1 MANINELFEV
11 QTGLKAGSTTISSA
25 TGDISAAGN
34 VTVTKTVTVGSVVID
49 PITNSISTP
58 GAITATGNITSTSGS
73 IVIGNTTI
81 SGTSSS
87 FSNVVITGGTINGTP
102 VGQTTAAAGRFTTL
116 ASTGTVT
123 VGGNILPSSNNTID
137 IGSPTSRFGNL
148 WVNEAHLST
157 NTLYIG
163 DTAILGTD
171 QNVVQIHAD
180 PGQAIHM
187 QTSGAAGT
195 MAFIANAQVT
205 MQTTGNNAD
214 VLIQSN
220 GTGAKTRILSG
231 TQLEMT
237 APTITATG
245 NIGVTGTTTT
255 QELIVNGNLTVTGT
269 QAVVNATE
277 LSVKDN
283 IVILNSAETG
293 EGVTVNGGTA
303 GIQVNR
309 GQLTSYRLVFQES
322 DDSLQFGPVG
332 ATTKVVVENGSG
344 QIVGN
349 ITGSASTA
357 TTAGTVTTAAQPAI
371 TSVGTLTS
379 LAVSGAATIG
389 TNLTVT
395 GNLIV
400 NGTTTTINAATLD
413 VADLNITVAKNAATA
428 AAANG
433 AGLTIGGASATML
446 YGSANDNF
454 TFNKRVDATSFYGS
468 GAGLTSIPNSALTN
482 SSVTVTAGTGMSGG
496 GAVSLGGSVTL
507 NNAGVT
513 QLTGG
518 GGISVSGS
526 TGSITLGSTAT
537 SANTA
542 SAIVA
547 RDASGNFSAGTIT
560 ATLSGTSTLATDVAG
575 GGAYQVLYQSA
586 ANATAY
592 VPAGTTG
599 QILTATT
606 GGAPTWQTRT
616 TVDSLAVSG
625 TGLSVNQST
634 GAVTVTSNAT
644 SANTAS
650 TIVSRDSSGNFS
662 AGVVTATATNA
673 RYADLAENY
682 AADAEYEPGTVLCF
696 GGDAEVTVCNVDG
709 SARVAG
715 VVSTAPAHVMNSELV
730 GTKATVALQGRVPVK
745 VVGTVRKGDMM
756 VAAGNGMA
764 RAEASPK
771 IGSVI
776 GKALENFDGDQGVIE
791 VVVGRM

>member
-34 VTVTKTVTVGSVVID
+34 VTVSKTVTVGSVVID
-49 PITNSISTP
+49 PTTNNISTS
-58 GAITATGNITSTSGS
+58 GAITATGNITSTTGS
-73 IVIGNTTI
+73 IVLGSTVI
-81 SGTSSS
+81 SGTSQS
-87 FSNVVITGGTINGTP
+87 FSNIAVTGGSINGTP
-102 VGQTTAAAGRFTTL
+102 VGATTASTGKFTTL
-116 ASTGTVT
+116 QVTGTTTVT
-123 VGGNILPSSNNTID
+123 GDILPSSNNTID
-137 IGSPTSRFGNL
+137 IGSPTARFGNIY
-148 WVNEAHLST
+148 VNEARLST
-157 NTLYIG
+157 NTLYLG
-163 DTAILGTD
+163 DTPILGTD
-171 QNVVQIHAD
+171 QNVIQIHAD

-195 MAFIANAQVT
+195 LAFVANAQVT

-231 TQLEMT
+231 TQLELT
-237 APTITATG
+237 APTISAAG
-245 NIGVTGTTTT
+245 DVGITGTTTT
-255 QELIVNGNLTVTGT
+255 QELIVNGNLTVTGS

-283 IVILNSAETG
+283 IVIVNSAETG

-303 GIQVNR
+303 GFQINR
-309 GQLTSYRLVFQES
+309 GQLTSYRLVFRES

-349 ITGSASTA
+349 ITGSAATA
-357 TTAGTVTTAAQPAI
+357 ATAATVTSAAQPAI

-379 LAVSGAATIG
+379 LATSGNASVG
-389 TNLTVT
+389 GNLVVT
-395 GNLIV
+395 GNLTV
-400 NGTTTTINAATLD
+400 EGTTTTLNTATLD
-413 VADLNITVAKNAATA
+413 VEDLNITVAKNAATA

-433 AGLTIGGASATML
+433 AGLTIAGANATL
-446 YGSANDNF
+446 IYGSTNDNF

-468 GAGLTSIPNSALTN
+468 GAGLTSIPNGALTN
-482 SSVTVTAGTGMSGG
+482 SSLTVTAGTGMSGG

-518 GGISVSGS
+518 GGISVSGA
-526 TGSITLGSTAT
+526 TGAITLGSTAT

-560 ATLSGTSTLATDVAG
+560 ATLSGTASLASSIAG
-575 GGAYQVLYQSA
+575 GGAYQVPFQTA
-586 ANATAY
+586 AGSTSFVA
-592 VPAGTTG
+592 AGTTG

-606 GGAPTWQTRT
+606 GGAPTWQTHVD
-616 TVDSLAVSG
+616 VDSIAVSG
-625 TGLSVNQST
+625 VGLSVNQST
-634 GAVTVTSNAT
+634 GAVTITSNAT

-650 TIVSRDSSGNFS
+650 TIVARDASGNFS
-662 AGVVTATATNA
+662 AGVITATATNA

-682 AADAEYEPGTVLCF
+682 AADAEYEPGTVVCF
-696 GGDAEVTVCNVDG
+696 GGDAEVTLCDVD
-709 SARVAG
+709 SCARIAG
-715 VVSTAPAHVMNSELV
+715 VVSTAPAYVMNCELE
-730 GTKATVALQGRVPVK
+730 GIKAAVALQGRVPVK
-745 VVGTVRKGDMM
+745 VVGAVRKGDMM
-756 VAAGNGMA
+756 VAAGNGAA
-764 RAEASPK
+764 RAEANPK
-771 IGSVI
+771 IGTVI
-776 GKALENFDGDQGVIE
+776 GKALENFNGDTGVIE
-791 VVVGRM
+791 VVVGRL